1 MFRRIARAF
10 REAFWGITHHFA
22 MAFSTANAVTI
33 TLVLVVIFTMLVANI
48 SRITIDVEGDIQIYA
63 PIEESVA
70 EEDLG
75 ALQNR
80 IEKIPGVIR
89 VDYSSKEDELK
100 SLIESFGEDGK
111 IFEIYTGENNPLP
124 RAFLISVGT
133 GYSLAQI
140 SAQVELI
147 EGMASATYGG
157 ATIEDF
163 VSLLSGVRTVGYAF
177 ALALTVLAIFL
188 IYNTIQITINT
199 RKQELGIMRL
209 CGANNSYITA
219 PLVLEGIFIGIMG
232 SVVPILLTIF
242 GYRYIYERMNG
253 QLVSGILKLI
263 PVYPFVYYVS
273 AFALAIGVI
282 VGLIGSMLSAN
293 KYLRWKR

>member
-1 MFRRIARAF
+1 MNNTEFVKKVKAVATDFKTLYVMGCFGAPMTASNKARYCQHTDYNQQASRQRMINAASADTF
-10 REAFWGITHHFA
+10 GFDCVCLIKGILWGW
-22 MAFSTANAVTI
+22 NG
-33 TLVLVVIFTMLVANI
+33 NK
-48 SRITIDVEGDIQIYA
+48 
-63 PIEESVA
+63 
-70 EEDLG
+70 
-75 ALQNR
+75 N
-80 IEKIPGVIR
+80 
-89 VDYSSKEDELK
+89 
-100 SLIESFGEDGK
+100 
-111 IFEIYTGENNPLP
+111 
-124 RAFLISVGT
+124 
-133 GYSLAQI
+133 
-140 SAQVELI
+140 
-147 EGMASATYGG
+147 ATYGG

-163 VSLLSGVRTVGYAF
+163 VSLLSGIRTVGYAF
-177 ALALTVLAIFL
+177 TLALTVLAVFL

-273 AFALAIGVI
+273 AFALAIGVT